1 MSVSHK
7 IDSVKEHAE
16 KRQREADLTA
26 ASEIAFVMLAEAEQ
40 IDAAT
45 ATEHVTLF
53 SEWAYPVN
61 YTVGQLR
68 RYKGKL
74 YKCVTA
80 HTSQADWT
88 PDTAASLWAITGDPT
103 VEWPDWSQPLGAH
116 DAYGLGDK
124 VTHNGKHWISDTA
137 ANVWE
142 PGVYG
147 WTEAE

>member
-1 MSVSHK
+1 MSVSHRV
-7 IDSVKEHAE
+7 DSVKEHAE

-26 ASEIAFVMLAEAEQ
+26 TSEIAFVVLAEAEQ
-40 IDAAT
+40 IDAVT
-45 ATEHVTLF
+45 ATEHVALF
-53 SEWAYPVN
+53 SKWAYPVN

-80 HTSQADWT
+80 HTSQADRT

-103 VEWPDWSQPLGAH
+103 VEWSDWSQPLGAH

-124 VTHNGKHWISDTA
+124 VTYNGKHWISDTA

>member
-1 MSVSHK
+1 MSVSHRV
-7 IDSVKEHAE
+7 DSVKEHAE

-26 ASEIAFVMLAEAEQ
+26 ASEIAFVVLAEAEQ

-45 ATEHVTLF
+45 ATEHVALF
-53 SEWAYPVN
+53 SEWAYSVN

-88 PDTAASLWAITGDPT
+88 PDTAASLWATTLSKQDFSFSYSCNYKQNTSGCLQKNGPL
-103 VEWPDWSQPLGAH
+103 SQVFSP
-116 DAYGLGDK
+116 
-124 VTHNGKHWISDTA
+124 VPQVCISKMS
-137 ANVWE
+137 
-142 PGVYG
+142 
-147 WTEAE
+147 